1 MIKRL
6 LVGVIAVALLLLGG
20 CGADARHEI
29 YRVHEGR
36 NGNWTLEVRRWVEY
50 RGSMLLP
57 KDIKPDDGGLYTRT
71 FWEITYHGEKDVAEL
86 GITKLEVSYENWSS
100 SIEISDEEYLV
111 FDTINSWVSTN
122 SYTNGI
128 DLDDSEECY
137 AMLTDT
143 DGNTIRI
150 DAPLAKSKGDKY

>member
-6 LVGVIAVALLLLGG
+6 LVGVIAVALLLLLG

-57 KDIKPDDGGLYTRT
+57 NNLTYMDGETYTYVTWRL
-71 FWEITYHGEKDVAEL
+71 EYHGAGDIEDCHIAS
-86 GITKLEVSYENWSS
+86 LEVNAQNVDWGKGSESGEINYYDFENGWTDKDHSS
-100 SIEISDEEYLV
+100 GIEIYDY
-111 FDTINSWVSTN
+111 
-122 SYTNGI
+122 
-128 DLDDSEECY
+128 EECY

>member
-6 LVGVIAVALLLLGG
+6 LAGILAAALLLGG

-36 NGNWTLEVRRWVEY
+36 NGDWTLEVRRWVEY

-57 KDIKPDDGGLYTRT
+57 NNLTYMDSETYTYVTWRL
-71 FWEITYHGEKDVAEL
+71 EYHGSGDIDDCHIAWYRVEAQNYGWEMGNGKDEL
-86 GITKLEVSYENWSS
+86 GYYDFENGWTGKGDSPG
-100 SIEISDEEYLV
+100 IELY
-111 FDTINSWVSTN
+111 
-122 SYTNGI
+122 
-128 DLDDSEECY
+128 DDEECY
-137 AMLTDT
+137 AILTDT

-150 DAPLAKSKGDKY
+150 DAPMTKSKGDKY